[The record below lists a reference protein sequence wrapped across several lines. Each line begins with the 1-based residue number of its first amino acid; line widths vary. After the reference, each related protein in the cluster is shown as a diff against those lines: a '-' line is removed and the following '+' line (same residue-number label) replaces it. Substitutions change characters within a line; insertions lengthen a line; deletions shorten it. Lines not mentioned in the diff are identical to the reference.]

1 MASARMYATRT
12 VSGNQPIVRRLYEAV
27 GQTFLDGTPV
37 ELVSGY
43 LEAWDGTTV
52 ARAIAGICRE
62 DAHGLAASGVGA
74 PTTFGSAPPYQP
86 LAKNISLSQAMT
98 PDGRNGVE
106 IAAADSIFHGQVGPS
121 QTVTQ
126 ANVGVR
132 YGMTKDTD
140 GHWYVDTTK
149 TTVGTNT
156 VVIVEAIDA
165 DYYASPDP
173 RGVFFSFDPSA
184 AQLIG

>member
-1 MASARMYATRT
+1 
-12 VSGNQPIVRRLYEAV
+12 LYEAIN
-27 GQTFLDGTPV
+27 QTFLDGTPV

-43 LEAWDGTTV
+43 LEAWDGSTI
-52 ARAIAGICRE
+52 ARAIAGICRQ
-62 DAHGLAASGVGA
+62 DAQGLSASGIPKPVTYGNV
-74 PTTFGSAPPYQP
+74 PYQASAVNIP
-86 LAKNISLSQAMT
+86 LGVPIS
-98 PDGRNGVE
+98 DGRNGVE

-132 YGMTKDTD
+132 YGMTKDSD

-149 TTVGTNT
+149 STYGNNT

-165 DYYASPDP
+165 DYYANPDP
-173 RGVFFSFDPSA
+173 RGVFFSFDPAA